1 MNKLHRMGLAATAA
15 AASLALLPGTAELEA
30 RLAKQPAIIVP
41 AVTLDGLADGNFP
54 ATDGSPTV
62 HHSTG
67 PRLRRTVAGAGH
79 NLPQERP
86 AAFAAAVRDV
96 RELRRENAGRERFV
110 GRRQDTP

>member
-15 AASLALLPGTAELEA
+15 AASLALLPGTAQLEA

-54 ATDGSPTV
+54 ATDDSPSA
-62 HHSTG
+62 HHFTD
-67 PRLRRTVAGAGH
+67 PQFHRPVAGAGH

-86 AAFAAAVRDV
+86 PAFAAAVRDV
-96 RELRRENAGRERFV
+96 RELRQESAGRERFV